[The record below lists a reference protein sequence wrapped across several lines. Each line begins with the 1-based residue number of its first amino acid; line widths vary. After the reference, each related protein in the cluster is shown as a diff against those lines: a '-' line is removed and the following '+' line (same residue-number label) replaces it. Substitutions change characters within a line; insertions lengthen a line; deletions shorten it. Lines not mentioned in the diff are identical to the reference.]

1 MPAPAPVPVQEIFR
15 RTGNWSRG
23 DVANDSGIIA
33 SMYLIIAFYNL
44 GSFILKFKILNIVA
58 EGIQLTGYHRLGTV
72 HIAKPS
78 QRHNNDDLSV
88 ASGTAHSDIEAVKKL
103 AVSKESTL
111 R

>member
-33 SMYLIIAFYNL
+33 SMFYNL

-72 HIAKPS
+72 HIAKPN